1 MVERD
6 VVDVCVIEDSD
17 DGSAAML
24 PDAAAPDELST
35 TDRTPT
41 VVCTSRGPRSSRL
54 AGSEQQPFF
63 TNSISQHHSV
73 LEQL

>member
-1 MVERD
+1 MAEGD

-24 PDAAAPDELST
+24 LDAAAPDELST
-35 TDRTPT
+35 GGRTPT

-63 TNSISQHHSV
+63 SNPISQHHSA

>member
-1 MVERD
+1 MVEGD

-17 DGSAAML
+17 DGSGAML
-24 PDAAAPDELST
+24 PDAAAPDELLAGG
-35 TDRTPT
+35 RIPT
-41 VVCTSRGPRSSRL
+41 VVCTSWGPRSSRL

-63 TNSISQHHSV
+63 TNPISQHHSV